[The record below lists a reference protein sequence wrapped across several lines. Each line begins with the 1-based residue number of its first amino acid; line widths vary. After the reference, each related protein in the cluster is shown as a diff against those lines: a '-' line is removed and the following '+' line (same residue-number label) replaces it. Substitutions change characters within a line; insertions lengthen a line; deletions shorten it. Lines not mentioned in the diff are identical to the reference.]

1 MRGGAIVITT
11 FISILFLMACGEP
24 TPQPIQYGS
33 DECAYCR
40 MIVTDAEFASQV
52 LNNQGRSFKFDSIEC
67 MAAYDITNEDQE
79 NIHSRWVPDFHDRD
93 EWLEAESAAYLH
105 SETLRS
111 PMGLFLSAYSDRAS
125 AEEMRDEYGGELVD
139 YETVKQIVERE
150 WLSNGSGSR
159 QMMNN

>member
-1 MRGGAIVITT
+1 MRGGSLVITT
-11 FISILFLMACGEP
+11 FISILILMACGEP
-24 TPQPIQYGS
+24 RPQPIQYGS

-67 MAAYDITNEDQE
+67 MAAYDITNQDPE

-93 EWLEAESAAYLH
+93 EWLEAESAVYLH

-111 PMGLFLSAYSDRAS
+111 PMGLFLSSYADRQT
-125 AEEMRDEYGGELVD
+125 AEEMKEEYGGEVIDYDAVINLV
-139 YETVKQIVERE
+139 EQE
-150 WLSNGSGSR
+150 WLSNNGSGQEMR
-159 QMMNN
+159 R